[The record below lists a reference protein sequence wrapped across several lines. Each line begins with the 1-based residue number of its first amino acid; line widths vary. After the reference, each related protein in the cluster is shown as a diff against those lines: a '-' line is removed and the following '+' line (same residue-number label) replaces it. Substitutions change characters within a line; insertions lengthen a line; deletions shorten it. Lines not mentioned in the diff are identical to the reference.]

1 MHSYYLTRFGHEAPL
16 STLHH
21 KTSFLWLSITPG
33 QERSHKTKCL
43 TTSITKLRRRIGTT
57 PKWWPSSRN
66 WQTTTLSGSLL
77 TEQPWSFEKFRR
89 RFSSTTS
96 TSTSPLRLST
106 LTDYVARSGQQLI
119 HFGLSTFL
127 GKKIYLMESLRSW
140 LHKKI
145 LTEVAVSLDQFFFV
159 WPLFWRSLSY
169 FWGSLRKI
177 PWGFRMSV

>member
-16 STLHH
+16 NTLHH

-106 LTDYVARSGQQLI
+106 LTAYVARSGQQLI
-119 HFGLSTFL
+119 HFGLLVL
-127 GKKIYLMESLRSW
+127 GNKKINNNLPLESLRSW

-145 LTEVAVSLDQFFFV
+145 LTEVVSLDQFFV
-159 WPLFWRSLSY
+159 WPLFLEVKFSKPPPGRLIISEVL
-169 FWGSLRKI
+169 
-177 PWGFRMSV
+177 

>member
-16 STLHH
+16 NTLHH

-106 LTDYVARSGQQLI
+106 LTAYVARSGQQLI
-119 HFGLSTFL
+119 HFGLLVL
-127 GKKIYLMESLRSW
+127 GNKKINNNLPLESLRSW

-145 LTEVAVSLDQFFFV
+145 LTEVVSLDQFFCLTTF
-159 WPLFWRSLSY
+159 F
-169 FWGSLRKI
+169 GGEI
-177 PWGFRMSV
+177 